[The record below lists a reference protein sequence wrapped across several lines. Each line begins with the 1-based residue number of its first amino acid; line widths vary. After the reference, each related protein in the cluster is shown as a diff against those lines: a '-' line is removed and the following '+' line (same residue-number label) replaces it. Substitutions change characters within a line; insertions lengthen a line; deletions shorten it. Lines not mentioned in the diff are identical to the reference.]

1 MASLYKQKKSPY
13 LWVRYRGA
21 NGKIKR
27 ESTGLKYDSSE
38 QTKKAEVVRAQK
50 SAFEAEQGY
59 GVKGRR
65 IGIHD
70 EFDSWV
76 VSWIERKGGSHH
88 TVTYQISA
96 WRTLRPILSDLNMT
110 QPRQVTYA
118 SAQKICDRSLEGRK
132 RTTAHRLFKFFRSVM
147 SESIRRGHIES
158 SPIALFRFKG
168 GTPKAKLE
176 LSKEQEKAVWEKLPN
191 WAFWIKVSFV
201 LGLYQGARIS
211 ETRINLSQV
220 DFKNKRI
227 TLKVKGGKEHTTF
240 LHPQSEKVLLE
251 LKAKGMEQPDF
262 PSESSMSANFGKFLH
277 RACNLPN
284 HSHHCL
290 RVTCITRMARAG
302 VPISQAMRFVGH
314 SSESIHRIYQKLQP
328 GDLESAALSIGD

>member
-1 MASLYKQKKSPY
+1 LASFYKQKMSPY
-13 LWVRYRGA
+13 WWVRYRGA

-96 WRTLRPILSDLNMT
+96 WRTLRPILSDLNLT
-110 QPRQVTYA
+110 QPRQVTYS
-118 SAQKICDRSLEGRK
+118 SAQKICDRLLEGRK

-168 GTPKAKLE
+168 GTPKDKSE
-176 LSKEQEKAVWEKLPN
+176 LRFRAVPGRKD
-191 WAFWIKVSFV
+191 
-201 LGLYQGARIS
+201 LGNQNQTFAGRFQKQAHHFK
-211 ETRINLSQV
+211 SQ
-220 DFKNKRI
+220 RGQRTHYI
-227 TLKVKGGKEHTTF
+227 
-240 LHPQSEKVLLE
+240 P
-251 LKAKGMEQPDF
+251 A
-262 PSESSMSANFGKFLH
+262 SS
-277 RACNLPN
+277 
-284 HSHHCL
+284 
-290 RVTCITRMARAG
+290 I
-302 VPISQAMRFVGH
+302 
-314 SSESIHRIYQKLQP
+314 
-328 GDLESAALSIGD
+328 